1 MLINFT
7 IKTSMKKRQTGFTL
21 IDLLVT
27 LAVLAIVIAIGVP
40 GLQTITESNRAASQN
55 NLITGTLIS
64 ARSEAI
70 KRGVDVTICASTNAT
85 AATPACN
92 TAQWE
97 LGWIVFADMN
107 QDGVYDPP
115 PAGKDSLLGVSDQ
128 LTGGLTLRMV
138 NFSDLTKLRIQP
150 NGAIRGTPGTFK
162 ICTQDA
168 DPKKARAINVTAIGV
183 SSLAKD
189 TNSDNIVN
197 DILGNNV
204 TCP

>member
-1 MLINFT
+1 
-7 IKTSMKKRQTGFTL
+7 MKKRQTGFTL

-55 NLITGTLIS
+55 NLITGTLIN

-70 KRGVDVTICASTNAT
+70 KRGVDVTICGSTNAT
-85 AATPACN
+85 AATPVCN

-97 LGWIVFADMN
+97 LGWIIFADKD
-107 QDGVYDPP
+107 QDGVFTPGPNNDT
-115 PAGKDSLLGVSDQ
+115 LLGVSDK
-128 LTGGLTLRMV
+128 LTGGLTLRTV
-138 NFSDLTKLRIQP
+138 DFTDPIRVRIQA